1 MRRKLRVL
9 LFAFFLLAHAQVRGE
24 SNFQITKI
32 TKNLIT
38 APQFAYTG
46 AEQYRSNQRENV

>member
-9 LFAFFLLAHAQVRGE
+9 LLAFFLLAHAQVRGE
-24 SNFQITKI
+24 SDFQITKI

-46 AEQYRSNQRENV
+46 AEQYRSNQRENA